1 MKRFEMLAL
10 LLVTACNSAVTD
22 APPADG
28 RVALGTWG
36 SDSAGAI
43 VEESALHLHVGC
55 TYGDV
60 TGRILLDANGEFT
73 RTGTYVLRAFP
84 VAIGPSLPAE
94 FRGSVRGSRLTV
106 TATIR
111 DTTNGTTVVKG
122 PVTVQLGV
130 APGLR
135 NCPICDPSRMRR
147 GD

>member
-1 MKRFEMLAL
+1 MTRLAALAL
-10 LLVTACNSAVTD
+10 TALMACGSAVTD

-28 RVALGTWG
+28 HVALGTWG

-43 VEESALHLHVGC
+43 VEDSALHLHVGC

-60 TGRILLDANGEFT
+60 AGRVVLDANGEFT
-73 RTGTYVLRAFP
+73 RAGTYVLRAFA
-84 VAIGPSLPAE
+84 VAVGPSLPAE

-135 NCPICDPSRMRR
+135 NCPICDPRRMRR

>member
-1 MKRFEMLAL
+1 MTRWAALA
-10 LLVTACNSAVTD
+10 VTALMACGSAVTD
-22 APPADG
+22 APPPDR

-36 SDSAGAI
+36 SDSAGVI
-43 VEESALHLHVGC
+43 VGDTTFHLHVGC
-55 TYGDV
+55 TYGNV
-60 TGRILLDANGEFT
+60 TGRVVLDANGEFT

-84 VAIGPSLPAE
+84 VAVGPSLPAE

-122 PVTVQLGV
+122 PVTAQLGV

-135 NCPICDPSRMRR
+135 NCPICDPTRVRSAN
-147 GD
+147 